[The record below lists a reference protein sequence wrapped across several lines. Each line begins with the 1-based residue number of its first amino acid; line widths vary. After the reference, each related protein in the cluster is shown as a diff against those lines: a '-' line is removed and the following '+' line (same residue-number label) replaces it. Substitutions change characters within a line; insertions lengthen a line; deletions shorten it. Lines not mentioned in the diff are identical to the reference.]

1 LVLFFK
7 KEHPFFWSGAVDSLI
22 DLRAGPAPPVLAPA
36 AILRILRRS
45 WLPICACAVLG
56 AAAAYS
62 IADRM
67 PKSFTA
73 SGQIAVAGDQ
83 MAIPELQGALRAD
96 NAPDPMPQV
105 HTEMQALVSRQLLQ
119 RVIEQLHIDRDP
131 EFNGALRPPTLL
143 GSLKNT
149 LKSLLPHGNGP
160 AAAGA
165 AEDALLGAV
174 DRALVIS
181 QDNRSLVIGISFTAQ
196 DPNLAAAFVNTL
208 VTDYIAT
215 RADRRQTANQGAN
228 TVMSQRIEQVRRDIN
243 TIEQKMRAL
252 RTSSDMVG
260 LRAGSV
266 GQQQVEDLAT
276 AASRATLD
284 RSQIEAQYE
293 RAAALASSG
302 SSDALASV
310 LGSETISR
318 LREQEAEAA
327 AKVAD
332 LSMRYGANWPAL
344 RSAEADLSSIR
355 RQIAGESHRIVD
367 SLATQLRVARAHEA
381 DVLAQLSAARH
392 EGVAAE
398 NVQAELTQ
406 LQQDAATRR
415 DLYRTLLERAEQT
428 GAEPLRDEMP
438 DIRVLSQAVPPGLPS
453 APNVKAATG
462 LAGLAGGLL
471 AGVLA
476 LAFTTRRGGLID
488 AETFARVEGLTT
500 IATLPGKSALAGT
513 GRAGLAAR
521 VLANPASEEAGAM
534 RMARARL
541 GQISRR
547 APRKIGFVGA
557 QTGTAAASAAA
568 AFGRVAALDG
578 QRVLLVAADAAQPN
592 IARVLGVVGDSAAAK
607 ADWRDGVMQDASGM
621 EVLPGCATAQGGVA
635 LENLLAEANEEY
647 DVIVL
652 GAPAI
657 AQQDALTLARSC
669 DVTVLVIEARV
680 GVNAALEA
688 RGRLSPMSRSP
699 LAAILFAP
707 R

>member
-1 LVLFFK
+1 
-7 KEHPFFWSGAVDSLI
+7 
-22 DLRAGPAPPVLAPA
+22 
-36 AILRILRRS
+36 
-45 WLPICACAVLG
+45 
-56 AAAAYS
+56 
-62 IADRM
+62 
-67 PKSFTA
+67 
-73 SGQIAVAGDQ
+73 
-83 MAIPELQGALRAD
+83 
-96 NAPDPMPQV
+96 
-105 HTEMQALVSRQLLQ
+105 
-119 RVIEQLHIDRDP
+119 
-131 EFNGALRPPTLL
+131 
-143 GSLKNT
+143 
-149 LKSLLPHGNGP
+149 
-160 AAAGA
+160 
-165 AEDALLGAV
+165 
-174 DRALVIS
+174 VIS
-181 QDNRSLVIGISFTAQ
+181 QDNRSLVIGISFTAH

-208 VTDYIAT
+208 VADYIAT

-228 TVMSQRIEQVRRDIN
+228 TVMSQRIEQVRQDIN
-243 TIEQKMRAL
+243 SIEQKMRAL

-428 GAEPLRDEMP
+428 GAEPLHDEMP

-462 LAGLAGGLL
+462 LGGLAGGLL
-471 AGVLA
+471 AGVFA

-488 AETFARVEGLTT
+488 AETVARVEGLTI
-500 IATLPGKSALAGT
+500 IATLPGKSALAGA

-521 VLANPASEEAGAM
+521 VLANPAGEEAGAM
-534 RMARARL
+534 RMARARV

-568 AFGRVAALDG
+568 AFGRIAALDG
-578 QRVLLVAADAAQPN
+578 QRVLLVAADAAQPDM
-592 IARVLGVVGDSAAAK
+592 ARVLGVVGERAASG
-607 ADWRDGVMQDASGM
+607 DWRDGVMQDASGM
-621 EVLPGCATAQGGVA
+621 DVLPGCATAQGGVA
-635 LENLLAEANEEY
+635 LENLLAEANEDY

-652 GAPAI
+652 GAPAV

-680 GVNAALEA
+680 GVTAALEA
-688 RGRLSPMSRSP
+688 RGRLSSMSRSP

>member
-7 KEHPFFWSGAVDSLI
+7 KEHASLWSCAVDSLI
-22 DLRAGPAPPVLAPA
+22 DLRAAPAPPVFAPA
-36 AILRILRRS
+36 TVLRLLRRA
-45 WLPICACAVLG
+45 WLPIAACVLIG
-56 AAAAYS
+56 AAIAYS
-62 IADRM
+62 IADSLPR
-67 PKSFTA
+67 SFTA
-73 SGQIAVAGDQ
+73 SGEIAVAGDQ

-119 RVIEQLHIDRDP
+119 QVINQLHIDRDP
-131 EFNGALRPPTLL
+131 EFNAALRPPTLF
-143 GSLKNT
+143 GSVKNV
-149 LKSLLPHGNGP
+149 LKSLLPHTGGP
-160 AAAGA
+160 AAAHA
-165 AEDALLGAV
+165 ADDALVGAV
-174 DRALVIS
+174 NRALVIS
-181 QDNRSLVIGISFTAQ
+181 QDNRSLVIGISFTAH

-208 VTDYIAT
+208 VSDYIAT
-215 RADRRQTANQGAN
+215 RADRRQNANQGAS
-228 TVMSQRIEQVRRDIN
+228 TVMTQRIDQVRRDIN
-243 TIEQKMRAL
+243 NIEQKMRAL

-276 AASRATLD
+276 AASRATLE
-284 RSQIEAQYE
+284 RSQIEAQWE

-332 LSMRYGANWPAL
+332 LSMRYGPNWPAL
-344 RSAEADLSSIR
+344 RSAQADLSSIR
-355 RQIAGESHRIVD
+355 REIAGESRRIVD

-381 DVLAQLSAARH
+381 DVLAQLNAARH
-392 EGVAAE
+392 AGVAAE

-438 DIRVLSQAVPPGLPS
+438 DIRVLSRAVPPGLPS

-462 LAGLAGGLL
+462 LGGLAGGLM
-471 AGVLA
+471 AGVFA

-488 AETFARVEGLTT
+488 DESFARMEGLTL
-500 IATLPGKSALAGT
+500 IATLRGKPSLAGV
-513 GRAGLAAR
+513 GRAGLASR
-521 VLANPASEEAGAM
+521 VLASPAGEEAGAM
-534 RMARARL
+534 RRARARL

-547 APRKIGFVGA
+547 APRKISFVGA
-557 QTGTAAASAAA
+557 QSGTAAAAAA
-568 AFGRVAALDG
+568 AGFARIAAQDG
-578 QRVLLVAADAAQPN
+578 QRVLLVAADAAQPML
-592 IARVLGVVGDSAAAK
+592 ARVLGLAGEAATPQ
-607 ADWRDGVMQDASGM
+607 DWRDSVSQDASGM
-621 EVLPGCATAQGGVA
+621 DLLPGCATAQGAVA
-635 LENLLAEANEEY
+635 LENLLAEAAEDY
-647 DVIVL
+647 DLIVL
-652 GAPAI
+652 GAPAYT
-657 AQQDALTLARSC
+657 QPDALTLTRSC
-669 DVTVLVIEARV
+669 DVTVLVIEARS
-680 GVNAALEA
+680 GVTTALEA
-688 RGRLSPMSRSP
+688 RGRVAPMSRSP

>member
-1 LVLFFK
+1 M
-7 KEHPFFWSGAVDSLI
+7 DSLI
-22 DLRAGPAPPVLAPA
+22 DLRAAPAPPVFAPA
-36 AILRILRRS
+36 TVLRLLRRA
-45 WLPICACAVLG
+45 WLPIAACVLIG
-56 AAAAYS
+56 AAIAYS
-62 IADRM
+62 IADSLPR
-67 PKSFTA
+67 SFTA
-73 SGQIAVAGDQ
+73 SGEIAVAGDQ

-119 RVIEQLHIDRDP
+119 QVINQLHIDRDP
-131 EFNGALRPPTLL
+131 EFNAALRPPTLF
-143 GSLKNT
+143 GSVKNV
-149 LKSLLPHGNGP
+149 LKSLLPHTGGP
-160 AAAGA
+160 AAAHA
-165 AEDALLGAV
+165 ADDALVGAV
-174 DRALVIS
+174 NRALVIS
-181 QDNRSLVIGISFTAQ
+181 QDNRSLVIGISFTAH

-208 VTDYIAT
+208 VSDYIAT
-215 RADRRQTANQGAN
+215 RADRRQNANQGAS
-228 TVMSQRIEQVRRDIN
+228 TVMTQRIDQVRRDIN
-243 TIEQKMRAL
+243 NIEQKMRAL

-276 AASRATLD
+276 AASRATLE
-284 RSQIEAQYE
+284 RSQIEAQWE

-332 LSMRYGANWPAL
+332 LSMRYGPNWPAL
-344 RSAEADLSSIR
+344 RSAQADLSSIR
-355 RQIAGESHRIVD
+355 REIAGESRRIVD

-381 DVLAQLSAARH
+381 DVLAQLNAARH
-392 EGVAAE
+392 AGVAAE

-438 DIRVLSQAVPPGLPS
+438 DIRVLSRAVPPGLPS

-462 LAGLAGGLL
+462 LGGLAGGLM
-471 AGVLA
+471 AGVFA

-488 AETFARVEGLTT
+488 DESFARMEGLTL
-500 IATLPGKSALAGT
+500 IATLRGKPSLAGV
-513 GRAGLAAR
+513 GRAGLASR
-521 VLANPASEEAGAM
+521 VLASPAGEEAGAM

-547 APRKIGFVGA
+547 APRKISFVGA
-557 QTGTAAASAAA
+557 QSGTAAAAAA
-568 AFGRVAALDG
+568 AGFARIAAQDG
-578 QRVLLVAADAAQPN
+578 QRVLLVAADAAQPML
-592 IARVLGVVGDSAAAK
+592 ARVLGLAGEAATPQ
-607 ADWRDGVMQDASGM
+607 DWRDSVSQDASGM
-621 EVLPGCATAQGGVA
+621 DLLPGCATAQGAVA
-635 LENLLAEANEEY
+635 LENLLAEAAEDY
-647 DVIVL
+647 DLIVL
-652 GAPAI
+652 GAPAYT
-657 AQQDALTLARSC
+657 QPDALTLTRSC
-669 DVTVLVIEARV
+669 DVTVLVIEARS
-680 GVNAALEA
+680 GVTTALEA
-688 RGRLSPMSRSP
+688 RGRVAPMSRSP

>member
-1 LVLFFK
+1 M
-7 KEHPFFWSGAVDSLI
+7 DSLI
-22 DLRAGPAPPVLAPA
+22 DLRAAPAPPVFAPA
-36 AILRILRRS
+36 TVLRLLRRA
-45 WLPICACAVLG
+45 WLPIAACVLIG
-56 AAAAYS
+56 AAIAYS
-62 IADRM
+62 IADSLPR
-67 PKSFTA
+67 SFTA
-73 SGQIAVAGDQ
+73 SGEIAVAGDQ

-119 RVIEQLHIDRDP
+119 QVINQLHIDRDP
-131 EFNGALRPPTLL
+131 EFNAALRPPTLF
-143 GSLKNT
+143 GSVKNV
-149 LKSLLPHGNGP
+149 LKSLLPHTGGP
-160 AAAGA
+160 AAAHA
-165 AEDALLGAV
+165 ADDALVGAV
-174 DRALVIS
+174 NRALVIS
-181 QDNRSLVIGISFTAQ
+181 QDNRSLVIGISFTAH

-208 VTDYIAT
+208 VSDYIAT
-215 RADRRQTANQGAN
+215 RADRRQNANQGAS
-228 TVMSQRIEQVRRDIN
+228 TVMTQRIDQVRRDIN
-243 TIEQKMRAL
+243 NIEQKMRAL

-276 AASRATLD
+276 AASRATLE
-284 RSQIEAQYE
+284 RSQIEAQWE

-332 LSMRYGANWPAL
+332 LSMRYGPNWPAL
-344 RSAEADLSSIR
+344 RSAQADLSSIR
-355 RQIAGESHRIVD
+355 REIAGESRRIVD

-381 DVLAQLSAARH
+381 DVLAQLNAARH
-392 EGVAAE
+392 AGVAAE

-438 DIRVLSQAVPPGLPS
+438 DIRVLSRAVPPGLPS

-462 LAGLAGGLL
+462 LGGLAGGLM
-471 AGVLA
+471 AGVFA

-488 AETFARVEGLTT
+488 DESFARMEGLTL
-500 IATLPGKSALAGT
+500 IATLRGKPSLAGV
-513 GRAGLAAR
+513 GRAGLASR
-521 VLANPASEEAGAM
+521 VLASPAGEEAGAM
-534 RMARARL
+534 RRARARL

-547 APRKIGFVGA
+547 APRKISFVGA
-557 QTGTAAASAAA
+557 QSGTAAAAAA
-568 AFGRVAALDG
+568 AGFARIAAQDG
-578 QRVLLVAADAAQPN
+578 QRVLLVAADAAQPML
-592 IARVLGVVGDSAAAK
+592 ARVLGLAGEAATPQ
-607 ADWRDGVMQDASGM
+607 DWRDSVSQDASGM
-621 EVLPGCATAQGGVA
+621 DLLPGCATAQGAVA
-635 LENLLAEANEEY
+635 LENLLAEAAEDY
-647 DVIVL
+647 DLIVL
-652 GAPAI
+652 GAPAYT
-657 AQQDALTLARSC
+657 QPDALTLTRSC
-669 DVTVLVIEARV
+669 DVTVLVIEARS
-680 GVNAALEA
+680 GVTTALEA
-688 RGRLSPMSRSP
+688 RGRVAPMSRSP